1 MAALFFKNQRTKKN
15 KFVFVNSPLFIVLI
29 LSLWQASLGSF
40 LAADFQSYVDSL
52 VPGSRLGL
60 SVRSVKTGEVLVDVR
75 GGESFTP
82 ASTLKTLTTAAAL
95 HLLPLNYE
103 PQTTL
108 HIEGSIK
115 NKVFSGRIRVQGEG
129 DPNFSGRFYTDAFYM
144 IRNMVDSLKSLGIDT
159 IRGELFPDT
168 SYFVGPRRPDY
179 WKSNYYDA
187 WYGAEVTP
195 LGFNDNCTLIRL
207 KPGAKVNDTAIIS
220 LLPDVGFVKIKNEL
234 ITSDNRARR
243 WRFSLDK
250 NEPIITF
257 TGNIGIQVDSSDLVL
272 PVRNPSAY
280 FINAFKTALK
290 EAEVAYIEDL
300 KVHRGIEIK
309 QFTFSAAPLLS
320 VLDEINQRSQNL
332 HAEMLFRNMGKIIA
346 GEGSVEGGKKAEA
359 LFLTQAG
366 IDPSDFQV
374 FDGCGLS
381 PRNKV
386 KPAKITQMLAYMARS
401 SRSYFYIE
409 SFASPGVGTGGKRM
423 LSLLMPQQTRFKT
436 GYILDAHALVGY
448 IFTITGDTLAVSM
461 YLNDTGKN
469 PDSKAKDVLDTMWSR
484 IVEKSNDHFP
494 SLLGAKSLWLQ
505 GLSVKGFENRLR
517 FFSKAMINTPYL
529 LGPMG
534 ESYLD
539 SIETKPLIYMDSVDC
554 VTYIE
559 HALALA
565 LATHEDSVFFQL
577 QRIRY
582 FNAKIDYQ
590 HRKHYFVEDWLG
602 ENVFAKTRFMEGD
615 TSIIRVLPKKDFFA
629 SKKIKVT
636 FENPQTEIRYLP
648 YDACLRFAQKPWAD
662 TAEIWGVA
670 FVGTSPK
677 IDATH
682 TGFLILDENKKP
694 VLRHASQL
702 KKKVVDQDFD
712 EYLKSRKGKL
722 PGVVFFNFLVP

>member
-1 MAALFFKNQRTKKN
+1 MKSLFYKNKRTKKSSYAFI
-15 KFVFVNSPLFIVLI
+15 KAPLFL
-29 LSLWQASLGSF
+29 LLTLTCWQYSLGSF
-40 LAADFQSYVDSL
+40 LASDFQAYVDSL
-52 VPGSRLGL
+52 VPSSRLGL
-60 SVRSVKTGEVLVDVR
+60 SVRSVKTGEVLVDVH
-75 GGESFTP
+75 GGDFFTP

-115 NKVFSGRIRVQGEG
+115 NKTFSGRIRIKGEG
-129 DPNFSGRFYTDAFYM
+129 DPNFSGRFYTDAFY
-144 IRNMVDSLKSLGIDT
+144 IVRNMVDSLKSLGIDT

-168 SYFVGPRRPDY
+168 SYFVGPRRPDH

-207 KPGAKVNDTAIIS
+207 KPGAKVNDTAVIS

-250 NEPIITF
+250 NEPVITF
-257 TGNIGIQVDSSDLVL
+257 SGNIGIQVDSSDLVL
-272 PVRNPSAY
+272 PVRNPVSY
-280 FINAFKTALK
+280 FISAFKTALK
-290 EAEVAYIEDL
+290 DAGVTYIEDL
-300 KVHRGIEIK
+300 KMHRGIEIK
-309 QFTFSAAPLLS
+309 QFVFSAAPLLS
-320 VLDEINQRSQNL
+320 LLDEINQRSQNL
-332 HAEMLFRNMGKIIA
+332 HAESLFRNMGHVIA
-346 GEGSVEGGKKAEA
+346 GEGSLEGGKKAEA
-359 LFLTQAG
+359 LFLNQIG
-366 IDPSDFQV
+366 IDPSHFQV

-386 KPAKITQMLAYMARS
+386 KPATITQVLAYMARS

-423 LSLLMPQQTRFKT
+423 LSLTMPHQTRFKT
-436 GYILDAHALVGY
+436 GYISNAHALAGY
-448 IFTITGDTLAVSM
+448 VFTMAGDTLAVSM

-469 PDSKAKDVLDTMWSR
+469 PDSKAKEVLDTMWSR
-484 IVEKSNDHFP
+484 IVEKSNDHYP
-494 SLLGAKSLWLQ
+494 SLLAAKSLWLQ
-505 GLSVKGFENRLR
+505 GLSVEGLENRLN

-539 SIETKPLIYMDSVDC
+539 SVESKPLIYMDSVDC

-565 LATHEDSVFFQL
+565 LAANEESVFSQL
-577 QRIRY
+577 QQIRY
-582 FNAKIDYQ
+582 FNGKIDYL

-602 ENVFAKTRFMEGD
+602 ENVFTKIRFMEGD
-615 TSIIRVLPKKDFFA
+615 TSIIRTLPKKDFFA
-629 SKKIKVT
+629 SKKIKYT
-636 FENPQTEIRYLP
+636 SENPQTEIRYLP
-648 YDACLRFAQKPWAD
+648 YDAAIRFAQKPSD
-662 TAEIWGVA
+662 TTGIWGVA
-670 FVGTSPK
+670 FVGTSAK

-682 TGFLILDENKKP
+682 TGFLVLEKDKKP

-702 KKKVVDQDFD
+702 KKKVVDQDFG
-712 EYLKSRKGKL
+712 EYLRSRKGKL
-722 PGVVFFNFLVP
+722 PGVVFFNFLIP